1 VDVQL
6 HVRNFRSRPQRH
18 RIALHTPPGV
28 HADPPVQEGTL
39 GPRERR
45 ASPLRLRAD
54 ATAPLGVAIVG
65 LDVTLAAL
73 RRAVRLRGRRHGA
86 ERTARLKLR

>member
-1 VDVQL
+1 MGCEL
-6 HVRNFRSRPQRH
+6 
-18 RIALHTPPGV
+18 ALHTPPGV

-65 LDVTLAAL
+65 LDVTLDDQRYGERFDCVVDVTAPSAP
-73 RRAVRLRGRRHGA
+73 RG
-86 ERTARLKLR
+86 